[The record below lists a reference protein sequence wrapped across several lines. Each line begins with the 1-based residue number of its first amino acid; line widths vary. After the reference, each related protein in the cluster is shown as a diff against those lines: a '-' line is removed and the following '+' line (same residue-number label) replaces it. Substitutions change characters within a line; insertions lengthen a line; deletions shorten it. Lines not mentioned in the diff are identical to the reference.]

1 MKVPF
6 VTLEWLMVILLICP
20 QNLLRF
26 LYQRQKKKLMISE
39 NSYERDL
46 NKPSKLLMSYL
57 YQAILGTL

>member
-1 MKVPF
+1 
-6 VTLEWLMVILLICP
+6 
-20 QNLLRF
+20 
-26 LYQRQKKKLMISE
+26 MISE